1 VLLNDEVELMRLGFR
16 ILRQVLFGEISI
28 PLKGDAYEE
37 RLARRRA
44 LLTPAAGAEEAV
56 SS

>member
-1 VLLNDEVELMRLGFR
+1 MLLNDDAELMRLGFR
-16 ILRQVLFGEISI
+16 ILRQVLLGEISV
-28 PLKGDAYEE
+28 PLKGDAYEK

-56 SS
+56 LS

>member
-16 ILRQVLFGEISI
+16 ILRQVLLGEISI
-28 PLKGDAYEE
+28 PLKGDAYEK